1 MAWFFCLQRHRSP
14 LAEQRVRAA
23 PIRMTSSS
31 ITKEKTGRRLF
42 RAAAFAATVFAMHF
56 SADAAR
62 GQAVDLAL
70 VLVIDYSGSIDPS
83 ESALQFNGYAE
94 AFGSAE
100 LVKEMTAGPNG
111 AIAVSVLL
119 FSDVVRSLGG
129 WRMIDGP
136 ESAAQFANLLR
147 SAPYSSSGGTHI
159 AQALE
164 AAVMELSSCPYPAS
178 AATIDLSGD
187 GPDNEGVALNITN
200 PLELLLAFTGLQ
212 TAQWSQEIQNN
223 AYRLRNLRNSIAA
236 RGVSINCVAIQDPDL
251 QDYFEKYVVCGKGS
265 FAVLA
270 SSFQSFRTV
279 IKRKILREVQQ
290 GIKQSI
296 QKSGKRPPKSPG
308 KAKTTPPEGKAKK
321 SENQSKKGESETEQD
336 ENLAKQGSGGGDL
349 QARSNPTSG
358 EMVAARAPEII
369 HIEIA
374 ITLRDTETKLPLSE
388 AVFSLIGEGTSFE
401 AEPNGSL
408 PGQFVAGFEAVKGA
422 KQSLRIDA
430 PGYSPK
436 EIAIDG
442 REPARYEVELERL
455 PIQFIL

>member
-1 MAWFFCLQRHRSP
+1 M
-14 LAEQRVRAA
+14 
-23 PIRMTSSS
+23 
-31 ITKEKTGRRLF
+31 
-42 RAAAFAATVFAMHF
+42 RAAANHMSQAHKQKERVNHRQSRIIAFAAIAMCVLAA
-56 SADAAR
+56 ADTAR
-62 GQAVDLAL
+62 AQAVDLAL
-70 VLVIDYSGSIDPS
+70 VLVIDNSGSIDPS

-94 AFGSAE
+94 AFRSAE

-119 FSDVVRSLGG
+119 FSDVVQSLGG
-129 WRMIDGP
+129 WRIIDDQG
-136 ESAAQFANLLR
+136 SASQFANMLS
-147 SAPYSSSGGTHI
+147 SASSSGSGGTHI
-159 AQALE
+159 AQALQ

-187 GPDNEGVALNITN
+187 GPDNEGEVLNTVNIFN
-200 PLELLLAFTGLQ
+200 LFLAIAGAQ
-212 TAQWSQEIQNN
+212 TMQWTPQTQQN
-223 AYRLRNLRNSIAA
+223 AYRLRTLRDSIAA

-265 FAVLA
+265 FAMLA

-296 QKSGKRPPKSPG
+296 QRSAKRPPKGPG
-308 KAKTTPPEGKAKK
+308 KAKATQPEGRVKK
-321 SENQSKKGESETEQD
+321 SENQEKRGELEAEQD
-336 ENLAKQGSGGGDL
+336 KNLAKQDSGGDL

-358 EMVAARAPEII
+358 EMVAAKAPEKVRT
-369 HIEIA
+369 EIA
-374 ITLRDTETKLPLSE
+374 ITLRDTETKLPLNE
-388 AVFSLIGEGTSFE
+388 AVFSLIGDSTNFE

-408 PGQFVAGFEAVKGA
+408 PGQFVAAFDAVKES
-422 KQSLRIDA
+422 KHSLRIDV

-436 EIAIDG
+436 EIAIDR

>member
-1 MAWFFCLQRHRSP
+1 MRTAANHMSQAHEQKERINHRQS
-14 LAEQRVRAA
+14 R
-23 PIRMTSSS
+23 I
-31 ITKEKTGRRLF
+31 I
-42 RAAAFAATVFAMHF
+42 AFAAIAMCVLAA
-56 SADAAR
+56 ADTAR
-62 GQAVDLAL
+62 AQAVDLAL
-70 VLVIDYSGSIDPS
+70 VLVIDNSGSIDPS

-94 AFGSAE
+94 AFRSAE

-119 FSDVVRSLGG
+119 FSDVVQSLGG
-129 WRMIDGP
+129 WRIIDDQG
-136 ESAAQFANLLR
+136 SASQFANMLS
-147 SAPYSSSGGTHI
+147 SASSSGSGGTHI
-159 AQALE
+159 AQALQ

-187 GPDNEGVALNITN
+187 GPDNEGEVLNTVNIFN
-200 PLELLLAFTGLQ
+200 LFLAIAGAQ
-212 TAQWSQEIQNN
+212 TMQWTPQTQQN
-223 AYRLRNLRNSIAA
+223 AYRLRTLRNSIAA

-265 FAVLA
+265 FAMLA

-296 QKSGKRPPKSPG
+296 QRSAKRPPKGPG
-308 KAKTTPPEGKAKK
+308 KAKTTQPEGRVKK
-321 SENQSKKGESETEQD
+321 SENQEKRGELEAEQD
-336 ENLAKQGSGGGDL
+336 KSLAKQGAGGGDL

-358 EMVAARAPEII
+358 EMVAAKAPEKVRT
-369 HIEIA
+369 EIA

-388 AVFSLIGEGTSFE
+388 AVFSLIGDSTNFE

-408 PGQFVAGFEAVKGA
+408 PGQFVAGFDAA
-422 KQSLRIDA
+422 KESKHSLRIDA

>member
-1 MAWFFCLQRHRSP
+1 
-14 LAEQRVRAA
+14 VRAA
-23 PIRMTSSS
+23 ANHMSEANKP
-31 ITKEKTGRRLF
+31 KERTNRTQSRIMALAAVAMCALTAADTA
-42 RAAAFAATVFAMHF
+42 RA
-56 SADAAR
+56 
-62 GQAVDLAL
+62 QAVDLAL
-70 VLVIDYSGSIDPS
+70 VLVIDNSGSIDPS

-94 AFGSAE
+94 AFRSAE

-119 FSDVVRSLGG
+119 FSDVVQSLGG
-129 WRMIDGP
+129 WRIIDDRS
-136 ESAAQFANLLR
+136 SAAQFANLLS
-147 SAPYSSSGGTHI
+147 SASSSGSGGTHI
-159 AQALE
+159 AQALQ

-187 GPDNEGVALNITN
+187 GPDNEGEVLNIGN
-200 PLELLLAFTGLQ
+200 IVNLVLAIAGAQ
-212 TAQWSQEIQNN
+212 TMQWTPQTQQN
-223 AYRLRNLRNSIAA
+223 AYRLRTLRNSIAA

-265 FAVLA
+265 FAMLA

-296 QKSGKRPPKSPG
+296 QRSAKRPPKGPG
-308 KAKTTPPEGKAKK
+308 KAKTTQPEGRVKK
-321 SENQSKKGESETEQD
+321 SENQEKSGELEAGQD
-336 ENLAKQGSGGGDL
+336 KNLAKQDSGGNL

-358 EMVAARAPEII
+358 EMVAAKAPEKVRT
-369 HIEIA
+369 EIA

-388 AVFSLIGEGTSFE
+388 AVFSLIGDSTNFE

-408 PGQFVAGFEAVKGA
+408 PGQFVAGYDAVKES
-422 KQSLRIDA
+422 KHSLRIDA

-442 REPARYEVELERL
+442 RQPARYEVELERL

>member
-1 MAWFFCLQRHRSP
+1 MRTAANHMSQAHEQKERINHRQS
-14 LAEQRVRAA
+14 R
-23 PIRMTSSS
+23 I
-31 ITKEKTGRRLF
+31 I
-42 RAAAFAATVFAMHF
+42 AFAAIAMCVLAA
-56 SADAAR
+56 ADTAR
-62 GQAVDLAL
+62 AQAVDLAL
-70 VLVIDYSGSIDPS
+70 VLVIDNSGSIDPS

-94 AFGSAE
+94 AFRSAE

-119 FSDVVRSLGG
+119 FSDVVQSLGG
-129 WRMIDGP
+129 WRIVDDQG
-136 ESAAQFANLLR
+136 SASQFANMLS
-147 SAPYSSSGGTHI
+147 SASSSGSGGTHI
-159 AQALE
+159 AQALQ

-187 GPDNEGVALNITN
+187 GPDNEGEVLNTVNIFN
-200 PLELLLAFTGLQ
+200 LFLAIAGAQ
-212 TAQWSQEIQNN
+212 TMQWTPQTQQN
-223 AYRLRNLRNSIAA
+223 AYRLRTLRNSIAA
-236 RGVSINCVAIQDPDL
+236 RGVGINCVAIQDPDL

-265 FAVLA
+265 FAMLA

-296 QKSGKRPPKSPG
+296 QRSAKRPPKGPG
-308 KAKTTPPEGKAKK
+308 KAKATQPEGRVKQ
-321 SENQSKKGESETEQD
+321 SENQEKRGELEAEQD
-336 ENLAKQGSGGGDL
+336 KNLTKQDSGGDL

-358 EMVAARAPEII
+358 EMVAAKAPEKVRT
-369 HIEIA
+369 EIA

-388 AVFSLIGEGTSFE
+388 AVFSLIGDSTNFE

-408 PGQFVAGFEAVKGA
+408 PGQFVAGFDAVKES
-422 KQSLRIDA
+422 KHSLRIDA

>member
-1 MAWFFCLQRHRSP
+1 MRTAANHMSQAHKQKERINHRQS
-14 LAEQRVRAA
+14 R
-23 PIRMTSSS
+23 I
-31 ITKEKTGRRLF
+31 I
-42 RAAAFAATVFAMHF
+42 AFAAIAMCVLAA
-56 SADAAR
+56 ADTAR
-62 GQAVDLAL
+62 AQAVDLAL
-70 VLVIDYSGSIDPS
+70 VLVIDSSGSIDPS

-94 AFGSAE
+94 AFRSAE

-119 FSDVVRSLGG
+119 FSDVVQSLGG
-129 WRMIDGP
+129 WRIIDDQG
-136 ESAAQFANLLR
+136 SASQFANMLS
-147 SAPYSSSGGTHI
+147 SASSSGSGGTHI
-159 AQALE
+159 AQALQ

-187 GPDNEGVALNITN
+187 GPDNEGEVLNTVNIFN
-200 PLELLLAFTGLQ
+200 LFLAIAGAQ
-212 TAQWSQEIQNN
+212 TMQWTPQTQQN
-223 AYRLRNLRNSIAA
+223 AYRLRTLRNSIAA

-265 FAVLA
+265 FAMLA

-296 QKSGKRPPKSPG
+296 QRSAKRPPKGPG
-308 KAKTTPPEGKAKK
+308 KAKATQPEGRVKQ
-321 SENQSKKGESETEQD
+321 SENQEKRGELEAEQD
-336 ENLAKQGSGGGDL
+336 KNLAKQDSGGDL

-358 EMVAARAPEII
+358 EMVAAKAPGKVRT
-369 HIEIA
+369 EIA

-388 AVFSLIGEGTSFE
+388 AVFSLIGDSTNFE

-408 PGQFVAGFEAVKGA
+408 PGQFVAGFDAVKES
-422 KQSLRIDA
+422 KHSLRIDA

-442 REPARYEVELERL
+442 REPARYEVELDRL

>member
-1 MAWFFCLQRHRSP
+1 MRTAANHMSQAHKQKERINHRQS
-14 LAEQRVRAA
+14 R
-23 PIRMTSSS
+23 I
-31 ITKEKTGRRLF
+31 I
-42 RAAAFAATVFAMHF
+42 AFAAIAMCVLAA
-56 SADAAR
+56 ADTAR
-62 GQAVDLAL
+62 AQAVDLAL
-70 VLVIDYSGSIDPS
+70 VLVIDNSGSIDPS

-94 AFGSAE
+94 AFRSAE

-119 FSDVVRSLGG
+119 FSDVVQSLGG
-129 WRMIDGP
+129 WRIIDDQG
-136 ESAAQFANLLR
+136 SASQFANMLS
-147 SAPYSSSGGTHI
+147 SASSSGSGGTHI
-159 AQALE
+159 AQALQ

-187 GPDNEGVALNITN
+187 GPDNEGEVLNTVNIFN
-200 PLELLLAFTGLQ
+200 LFLAIAGAQ
-212 TAQWSQEIQNN
+212 TMQWTPQTQQN
-223 AYRLRNLRNSIAA
+223 AYRLRTLRNSIAA

-265 FAVLA
+265 FAMLA

-296 QKSGKRPPKSPG
+296 QRSAKRPPKGPG
-308 KAKTTPPEGKAKK
+308 KAKTTQPEGRVKK
-321 SENQSKKGESETEQD
+321 SENQEKRGELEAEQD
-336 ENLAKQGSGGGDL
+336 KSLAKQGAGGGDL

-358 EMVAARAPEII
+358 EMVAAKAPEKVRT
-369 HIEIA
+369 EIA

-388 AVFSLIGEGTSFE
+388 AVFSLIGDSTNFE

-408 PGQFVAGFEAVKGA
+408 PGQFVAGFDAA
-422 KQSLRIDA
+422 KESKHSLRIDA

>member
-1 MAWFFCLQRHRSP
+1 MRTAANHMSQAHEQKERINHRQS
-14 LAEQRVRAA
+14 R
-23 PIRMTSSS
+23 I
-31 ITKEKTGRRLF
+31 I
-42 RAAAFAATVFAMHF
+42 AFAAIAMCVLAA
-56 SADAAR
+56 ADTAR
-62 GQAVDLAL
+62 AQAVDLAL
-70 VLVIDYSGSIDPS
+70 VLVIDNSGSIDPS

-94 AFGSAE
+94 AFRSAE

-119 FSDVVRSLGG
+119 FSDVVQSLGG
-129 WRMIDGP
+129 WRIVDDQG
-136 ESAAQFANLLR
+136 SASQFANMLS
-147 SAPYSSSGGTHI
+147 SASSSGSGGTHI
-159 AQALE
+159 AQALQ

-187 GPDNEGVALNITN
+187 GPDNEGEVLNTVNIFN
-200 PLELLLAFTGLQ
+200 LFLAIAGAQ
-212 TAQWSQEIQNN
+212 TMQWTPQTQQN
-223 AYRLRNLRNSIAA
+223 AYRLRTLRNSIAA
-236 RGVSINCVAIQDPDL
+236 RGVGINCVAIQDPDL

-265 FAVLA
+265 FAMLA

-296 QKSGKRPPKSPG
+296 QRSAKRPPKGPG
-308 KAKTTPPEGKAKK
+308 KAKATQPEGRVKQ
-321 SENQSKKGESETEQD
+321 SENQEKRGELEAEQD
-336 ENLAKQGSGGGDL
+336 KNLTKQDSGGDL

-358 EMVAARAPEII
+358 EMVAAKAPEKVRT
-369 HIEIA
+369 EIA

-388 AVFSLIGEGTSFE
+388 AVFSLIGDSTNFE

-408 PGQFVAGFEAVKGA
+408 PGQFVAGFDAVKES
-422 KQSLRIDA
+422 KHSLRIDA

-442 REPARYEVELERL
+442 RVPARYEVELERL